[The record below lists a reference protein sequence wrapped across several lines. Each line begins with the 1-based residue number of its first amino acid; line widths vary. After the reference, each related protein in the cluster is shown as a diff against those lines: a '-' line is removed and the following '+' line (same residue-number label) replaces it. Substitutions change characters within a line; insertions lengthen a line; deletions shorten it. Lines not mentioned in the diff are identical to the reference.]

1 MSTHESPPVK
11 AGLPLLALAVGA
23 FGIGVTEF
31 SPMGL
36 LPVIAD
42 GCLLYTSPSPRDS

>member
-1 MSTHESPPVK
+1 MNPQDSQPVK

-31 SPMGL
+31 SPMGCC
-36 LPVIAD
+36 PS
-42 GCLLYTSPSPRDS
+42 SPKGWMCPFPAPAC